1 MLTAATIMAVAGT
14 KSLENP
20 GIINKIN
27 IRFKGGFY
35 HENKKGRT
43 KKHSN

>member
-1 MLTAATIMAVAGT
+1 MSMIIAVAEI

-27 IRFKGGFY
+27 IRFKEGVY

-43 KKHSN
+43 KKYSN